1 MQERYA
7 LAMQE
12 LGIDLEWL
20 ELCGWLPA
28 EAHREWYR
36 PIILALDTYSCD
48 STDSMA
54 PIGHGPLCR
63 RGIPCGDILAE
74 RDAMTVT
81 SLADQLTLSLCPEG
95 IPPVL
100 VQAYSLAM
108 AREYESAQGLLTPE
122 LLRTLDRLDPQS
134 EQAISSLFV
143 LASTWRRLGAFNE
156 AAAVHERIRV
166 MRPTAAVY
174 HELISLYRKARRFS
188 LALERSTEAMA
199 QWGGYTEIQSLHAEC
214 LLSLGFGEEAFRLFE
229 VLVQEGNVTPVT
241 QLRAAWYRSYLPHTT
256 RQDLLDAHRAWGRRF
271 APAHWARTAHG
282 KRSGVGRRLRVGYLS
297 ADFRTHSVTYT
308 FEPLLDTH
316 DRTQLEL
323 VGYGCVAHPDE
334 TTERLKGKFD
344 LYRDVHGHTAVQMA
358 DCIRAD
364 DIDILVTLAG
374 HCSSICLQTLAY
386 KPAPVQVDIGS
397 VCSVGLSQ
405 VDYRITDALQDP
417 PESQRFYT
425 EKLVH
430 VPGGYLPYRVPQD
443 APEVVPLPAG
453 STGPFTFGSFANHLK
468 INDDVVAAWS
478 QILKSVP
485 RSRLLIKMKGGCD
498 EGVVET
504 LYQRFEKHGIQR
516 RFLRIVGWL
525 AKQDHWKLY
534 NEVDLAL
541 DTFPYNGALT
551 VLEALWMGV
560 PTVSVIGDTYVS
572 RTALMIMTQVGLS
585 SLVASNRERMVTKAI
600 ALAHNRESLAG
611 LRANLRQ
618 ALSASPL
625 CDAQR
630 QAHGVEA
637 AYQRMWQ
644 DRQRALHEPTVV
656 SPKPSGENLAVSQ

>member
-1 MQERYA
+1 
-7 LAMQE
+7 
-12 LGIDLEWL
+12 
-20 ELCGWLPA
+20 
-28 EAHREWYR
+28 
-36 PIILALDTYSCD
+36 
-48 STDSMA
+48 
-54 PIGHGPLCR
+54 
-63 RGIPCGDILAE
+63 
-74 RDAMTVT
+74 MTVT
-81 SLADQLTLSLCPEG
+81 SLADQLTLSVCPEG
-95 IPPVL
+95 LPPAL
-100 VQAYSLAM
+100 VQAYSLAI

-122 LLRTLDRLDPQS
+122 LLRSLDGLDPQS
-134 EQAISSLFV
+134 EQAISGLFV

-156 AAAVHERIRV
+156 AVAVYERILAV
-166 MRPTAAVY
+166 RPTAIVY
-174 HELISLYRKARRFS
+174 HELISLYRKVGRFS
-188 LALERSTEAMA
+188 LALDRSTEAMS
-199 QWGGYTEIQSLHAEC
+199 QWGGYTEIRCSHAEC
-214 LLSLGFGEEAFRLFE
+214 LLSLGFVEEAFRLFE
-229 VLVQEGNVTPVT
+229 VLVQEGNVTSVT
-241 QLRAAWYRSYLPHTT
+241 QLRAAWNRSYLPDTT
-256 RQDLLDAHRAWGRRF
+256 RQDLLDAHRTWGRRF
-271 APAHWARTAHG
+271 APAHWARTGHG
-282 KRSGVGRRLRVGYLS
+282 NRSGVRRRLRVGYLS
-297 ADFRTHSVTYT
+297 SDFHTHSVTYT
-308 FEPLLDTH
+308 FEPLLDGH

-344 LYRDVHGHTAVQMA
+344 LYRDVHGYTAVEMA

-364 DIDILVTLAG
+364 EIDILVTLTA
-374 HCSSICLQTLAY
+374 HCSSLCLQTLAY

-397 VCSVGLSQ
+397 VCSLGLPQ

-425 EKLVH
+425 EKLVY

-443 APEVVPLPAG
+443 APEVGPLPAG

-485 RSRLLIKMKGGCD
+485 RSRLLMKMKGGYD
-498 EGVVET
+498 DGVVET
-504 LYQRFEKHGIQR
+504 LYKRFEQQGIAR
-516 RFLRIVGWL
+516 RFLRMVGWL
-525 AKQDHWKLY
+525 PKQDHWELY
-534 NEVDLAL
+534 NDVDLAL

-572 RTALMIMTQVGLS
+572 RTALMIMTRVGLS
-585 SLVASNRERMVTKAI
+585 SLVASSRERMVTKAI

-618 ALSASPL
+618 ALSSSPL

-630 QAHGVEA
+630 QARGVEA

-644 DRQRALHEPTVV
+644 DRQCAMQEPSII
-656 SPKPSGENLAVSQ
+656 SPKPSGESLAASQY